1 MTLWVTLASLSWL
14 GAFIIVVRRL
24 FLYSRGVRLKMHE
37 EFKSDDQISEQT
49 ISFERMFQS
58 SLHDMSFGELLSMA
72 EQFNRKKD
80 YKKAIKY
87 LEEALRKE
95 IPEDHY
101 VNIHVLLADAY
112 AAIKDYS
119 RALVVM
125 NKLVLHFP
133 DVIQW
138 QEKAVQLQLY
148 AEQYEAA
155 IATLHTLLTLEPN
168 KKEYL
173 ELLAKTYRKMKLH
186 DKAREVYQTLYR
198 SR

>member
-1 MTLWVTLASLSWL
+1 MAFWVSLASISWL
-14 GAFIIVVRRL
+14 AAFIVVIRRL
-24 FLYSRGVRLKMHE
+24 FLYSRGARLQMHE
-37 EFKSDDQISEQT
+37 EFKSGDQIEEQT
-49 ISFERMFQS
+49 ISLERMFQS

-72 EQFNRKKD
+72 EKFNRKKD

-101 VNIHVLLADAY
+101 VNIHILLADAY
-112 AAIKDYS
+112 SAIKDYN
-119 RALVVM
+119 RALVVI

-133 DVIQW
+133 DQILW
-138 QEKAVQLQLY
+138 QEKALQLQLK
-148 AEQYEAA
+148 AEHFEAA
-155 IATLHTLLTLEPN
+155 IATLHTLLTFDPRR
-168 KKEYL
+168 KEYL

-198 SR
+198 S

>member
-1 MTLWVTLASLSWL
+1 MSFWLTLASISWL
-14 GAFIIVVRRL
+14 SVIVIAARRI
-24 FLYSRGVRLKMHE
+24 FLNSRGIRLNVQE
-37 EFKSDDQISEQT
+37 EFKSEDQVAEQT
-49 ISFERMFQS
+49 INLERMFQS

-72 EQFNRKKD
+72 EKSNRKKD
-80 YKKAIKY
+80 YKKTVKY

-112 AAIKDYS
+112 SALKDYS
-119 RALVVM
+119 RAMVVM

-133 DVIQW
+133 DVSMW
-138 QEKAVQLQLY
+138 QEKAVQLQLK
-148 AEQYEAA
+148 AGQYEAA
-155 IATLHTLLTLEPN
+155 IVTLHTLLTLEPH

-198 SR
+198 SQ